1 MDLIKELNGHILTLR
16 INRPDAR
23 NAMNPAVMGGLGNG
37 LNEAEN
43 NSDIRAVIIT
53 ATGDRAFCAGM
64 DLKGFAE
71 GTNTVGADLE
81 AGFKH
86 FINWMR
92 NGVDVPV
99 ICAVNGTAVAGGF
112 ELMMASDM
120 VVASRDAKF
129 GVPEVKRG
137 LFAAGGGVFLAKRIP
152 AVHAYELCLTGDTIS
167 AERAYELGLL
177 NYLVDP
183 ADVMPKALELAAR
196 ITANGPLAIK
206 ATKKLVRA
214 GVDSTSPEGWAL
226 LDSLRDEVFQS
237 EDAIEGARA
246 FVEKR
251 EPQWKGR

>member
-71 GTNTVGADLE
+71 GTNAVGADLE

>member
-43 NSDIRAVIIT
+43 NPDIRAVIIT

-71 GTNTVGADLE
+71 GTNTIGADLE

-92 NGVDVPV
+92 NGVEVPV

-152 AVHAYELCLTGDTIS
+152 AVHAYELCLTGDTIT

-206 ATKKLVRA
+206 VTKKLVRA

>member
-86 FINWMR
+86 FINWSSLEER
-92 NGVDVPV
+92 V
-99 ICAVNGTAVAGGF
+99 
-112 ELMMASDM
+112 LS
-120 VVASRDAKF
+120 
-129 GVPEVKRG
+129 
-137 LFAAGGGVFLAKRIP
+137 LFLAF
-152 AVHAYELCLTGDTIS
+152 VFGNLFN
-167 AERAYELGLL
+167 LL
-177 NYLVDP
+177 FKLSD
-183 ADVMPKALELAAR
+183 L
-196 ITANGPLAIK
+196 IK
-206 ATKKLVRA
+206 SF
-214 GVDSTSPEGWAL
+214 G
-226 LDSLRDEVFQS
+226 
-237 EDAIEGARA
+237 
-246 FVEKR
+246 
-251 EPQWKGR
+251 

>member
-1 MDLIKELNGHILTLR
+1 
-16 INRPDAR
+16 
-23 NAMNPAVMGGLGNG
+23 MNPAVMGGLGNG
-37 LNEAEN
+37 LNEAES

-152 AVHAYELCLTGDTIS
+152 AVHAYELCLTGDTIP

>member
-1 MDLIKELNGHILTLR
+1 
-16 INRPDAR
+16 
-23 NAMNPAVMGGLGNG
+23 MGGLGNG

-152 AVHAYELCLTGDTIS
+152 AVHAYELCLTGDTIP

>member
-1 MDLIKELNGHILTLR
+1 
-16 INRPDAR
+16 
-23 NAMNPAVMGGLGNG
+23 
-37 LNEAEN
+37 
-43 NSDIRAVIIT
+43 
-53 ATGDRAFCAGM
+53 
-64 DLKGFAE
+64 
-71 GTNTVGADLE
+71 
-81 AGFKH
+81 
-86 FINWMR
+86 MR
-92 NGVDVPV
+92 LPMPSIFV
-99 ICAVNGTAVAGGF
+99 
-112 ELMMASDM
+112 MMASDM

-152 AVHAYELCLTGDTIS
+152 AVHAYELCLTGDTIP

>member
-1 MDLIKELNGHILTLR
+1 
-16 INRPDAR
+16 
-23 NAMNPAVMGGLGNG
+23 
-37 LNEAEN
+37 
-43 NSDIRAVIIT
+43 
-53 ATGDRAFCAGM
+53 
-64 DLKGFAE
+64 
-71 GTNTVGADLE
+71 
-81 AGFKH
+81 
-86 FINWMR
+86 
-92 NGVDVPV
+92 
-99 ICAVNGTAVAGGF
+99 
-112 ELMMASDM
+112 MMASDM

-152 AVHAYELCLTGDTIS
+152 AVHAYELCLTGDTIT

-214 GVDSTSPEGWAL
+214 GVDSTSAEGWAL

>member
-1 MDLIKELNGHILTLR
+1 MFPISAIPAFQNR
-16 INRPDAR
+16 INAVKQDAD
-23 NAMNPAVMGGLGNG
+23 
-37 LNEAEN
+37 

-152 AVHAYELCLTGDTIS
+152 AVHAYELCLTGDTIP

>member
-1 MDLIKELNGHILTLR
+1 
-16 INRPDAR
+16 
-23 NAMNPAVMGGLGNG
+23 MNPAVMGGLGNG

-152 AVHAYELCLTGDTIS
+152 AVHAYELCLTGDTIP